1 MTSNPVDRSINF
13 GGSVGIWEDR
23 KIMCFIP
30 AWGYIPAA
38 DWLLS
43 NGPVPQPVT
52 FKIHTNIR
60 RCFQPIIGTWQP
72 QGLDIWM
79 FTVPYAIFF
88 VYCKPAFVVDVL
100 SWFMI
105 FPFKTS
111 KLPPKVRGGQARMAF
126 KGPKTMPEARCREA
140 VAPHWSSLVFKPHE
154 YYG

>member
-1 MTSNPVDRSINF
+1 MGRSKDYVFHPCLRIHP
-13 GGSVGIWEDR
+13 SCR
-23 KIMCFIP
+23 
-30 AWGYIPAA
+30 
-38 DWLLS
+38 LT
-43 NGPVPQPVT
+43 T
-52 FKIHTNIR
+52 FKRARPTASYIQDSYKYSQVFSTYYRYMTATRAGHLNVYCTI
-60 RCFQPIIGTWQP
+60 C
-72 QGLDIWM
+72 
-79 FTVPYAIFF
+79 YFF

-140 VAPHWSSLVFKPHE
+140 VAPHWSSLVYKPHE